1 MADMTFSAS
10 DAHRVGPGVRRYSI
24 ECDHGASSALL
35 LPGERPLADLVVL
48 DMLLVGHHRRQ
59 GCRCTPAMPA
69 LTTEGRA

>member
-1 MADMTFSAS
+1 MTFIAS
-10 DAHRVGPGVRRYSI
+10 DAQSMGPGVRRYSI

-35 LPGERPLADLVVL
+35 LPGDKPLADLVVL

-59 GCRCTPAMPA
+59 RCQCIPAMPA